1 MKTGVAA
8 LLVFALAVPVAHGH
22 EFTDRYIPIGQSPGV
37 SGTPQSM
44 IGSIQAVSA
53 QARSLTMS
61 VDGGQ
66 RTVTVTDRTRI
77 WIDRSRSAQTNLRGG
92 IADLQSG
99 RRAEVK
105 YDDKNKALAEW
116 IKVEAP

>member
-1 MKTGVAA
+1 MKIRFAS
-8 LLVFALAVPVAHGH
+8 LLVLALTATVAQGH
-22 EFTDRYIPIGQSPGV
+22 EFTERYIPIGQSPGI
-37 SGTPQSM
+37 SGTQTM
-44 IGSIQAVSA
+44 IGSIQAASA
-53 QARSLTMS
+53 PARSLTMS

-66 RTVTVTDRTRI
+66 RAVTVTDRTRI

-92 IADLQSG
+92 FADLQSG